1 MSATEFIKEF
11 GSEESVRIYNN
22 LREVVNQTPYKHSL
36 EDFSIELKPY
46 IEAYELVQPYKHM
59 NNGRWHFIADYC
71 SKSQLL
77 SPFDSEVYNMVGA
90 KYDNAIKLVEEIE
103 C

>member
-11 GSEESVRIYNN
+11 GWEESIRIYNN
-22 LREVVNQTPYKHSL
+22 LREIVNQTPYKHSL

-46 IEAYELVQPYKHM
+46 IEAYELVQTSYPETLYKAHIEEGIWS
-59 NNGRWHFIADYC
+59 NREL
-71 SKSQLL
+71 QQ
-77 SPFDSEVYNMVGA
+77 
-90 KYDNAIKLVEEIE
+90 AISLVEGIE